1 VASTG
6 QTNDSLSV
14 SEHVAGLY
22 VHVPFCARRCPYCDF
37 DITVGRA
44 PATSEYLDALAREID
59 ERRAELEAL
68 HATTL
73 YLGGGTPSLLGP
85 DGIAAIARALTP
97 FVDRDT
103 LAEATIELNPEDV
116 DDALVGALALHGF
129 DRVSLGV
136 QTFAPA
142 GLSQLGRMHDAAR
155 AKGALARCSAA
166 GLRTSLDLIVG
177 WPGQRDEDLARDLD
191 ATIAAGIEHVSIY
204 ALTIEA
210 GTPWPKL
217 VRRGLR
223 VLPDDD
229 RQAELLVRCE
239 AILVRAGFEHYEIA
253 SYARA
258 NARARHNVGYW
269 TSRDYVGLGPS
280 AASAHHERDGAVER
294 SSNPRGLRA
303 WIDRA
308 PASRERLTGEAA
320 AAEGLWL
327 GLRVLAG
334 LDVDAY
340 LRRFVQVDRAWL
352 EHRVAAPIARGDLQ
366 WDDDGRRLRV
376 AGGAPRNEASLGHAP
391 GADPAAGPAE
401 PGADPSAHADDPK
414 WLRHDSIAA
423 AVLSSP

>member
-1 VASTG
+1 M
-6 QTNDSLSV
+6 
-14 SEHVAGLY
+14 AGLY

-37 DITVGRA
+37 DITVGRT
-44 PATSEYLDALAREID
+44 PAIDAYLAGLAVEID

-68 HATTL
+68 RATTL
-73 YLGGGTPSLLGP
+73 YLGGGTPSLLGAH
-85 DGIAAIARALTP
+85 GIAALARRLAP
-97 FVDRDT
+97 FIDR
-103 LAEATIELNPEDV
+103 LEEATVELNPEDV
-116 DDALVGALALHGF
+116 DDALVGALVEHGF

-136 QTFAPA
+136 QTFTDT
-142 GLSQLGRMHDAAR
+142 GLVQLGRMHDAAR
-155 AKGALARCSAA
+155 AHAALARCGAA

-177 WPGQRDEDLARDLD
+177 WPGERDEDLAADLD
-191 ATIAAGIEHVSIY
+191 AVIAAGVEHVSIY

-229 RQAELLVRCE
+229 RQAELLVACE
-239 AILVRAGFEHYEIA
+239 SRLVRAGFEHYEIA
-253 SYARA
+253 SYARP

-269 TSRDYVGLGPS
+269 TWRDYVGLGPS
-280 AASAHHERDGAVER
+280 AASAHHGGDGSVVR
-294 SSNPRGLRA
+294 TNNPRGLRP

-308 PASRERLTGEAA
+308 PASIETLTGEAA

-327 GLRVLAG
+327 GLRVLTG
-334 LDVDAY
+334 LDVDAF

-352 EHRVAAPIARGDLQ
+352 ERRVARPLARGDLQ
-366 WDDDGRRLRV
+366 WDDDGRRVRV
-376 AGGAPRNEASLGHAP
+376 AGGATACEPDATSGPDRDAAP
-391 GADPAAGPAE
+391 SQPVE
-401 PGADPSAHADDPK
+401 DPK

>member
-1 VASTG
+1 
-6 QTNDSLSV
+6 
-14 SEHVAGLY
+14 VAGLY

-44 PATSEYLDALAREID
+44 PALAIDAYLDGLAREID

-68 HATTL
+68 QATTL
-73 YLGGGTPSLLGP
+73 YLGGGTPSLIGAR
-85 DGIAAIARALTP
+85 GIAAVSRLVAP
-97 FVDRDT
+97 FAPRRT

-116 DDALVGALALHGF
+116 DDTLVAALGEHGF

-136 QTFAPA
+136 QTFAAA
-142 GLSQLGRMHDAAR
+142 GLAQLGRMHDGAR
-155 AKGALARCSAA
+155 AHAALARCVAG

-177 WPGQRDEDLARDLD
+177 WPGQRDEDLAEDLD
-191 ATIAAGIEHVSIY
+191 ATIAAGVQHVSIY

-239 AILVRAGFEHYEIA
+239 ARLVAAGFEHYEVA
-253 SYARA
+253 SYARP
-258 NARARHNVGYW
+258 NARARHNLGYW
-269 TSRDYVGLGPS
+269 TWRDYVGLGPS
-280 AASAHHERDGAVER
+280 AASAHHGADGSVAR
-294 SSNPRGLRA
+294 ASNPRGLRA

-308 PASRERLTGEAA
+308 PRSCEQLTGVAA

-352 EHRVAAPIARGDLQ
+352 ERRVAAPLVAGDLQ

-376 AGGAPRNEASLGHAP
+376 AGGAPADPTEPAEAGADRSPAAHEASHDPGH
-391 GADPAAGPAE
+391 
-401 PGADPSAHADDPK
+401 DPK

-423 AVLSSP
+423 AVLATP